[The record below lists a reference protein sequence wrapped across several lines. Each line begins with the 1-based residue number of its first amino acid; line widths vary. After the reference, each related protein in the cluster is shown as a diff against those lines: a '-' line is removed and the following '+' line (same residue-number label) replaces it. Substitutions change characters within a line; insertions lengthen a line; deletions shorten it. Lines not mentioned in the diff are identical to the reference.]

1 MHVYTGFFRNCW
13 GKRYTITDTSEVI
26 FFRIVLPVDSFRWY
40 VHWFSNLEINHF
52 SCYWHPEEFRSTH
65 HFIDWLYSLHYENKI
80 SSSTVQNIYIF
91 IYLFINW
98 QKQFSYLPISMVK
111 RTDSEKGLELLTLLS
126 IPVAITRPC
135 HNTKVNGSRQYILE
149 SLGKGLREVV
159 KIYFLLFLLAFKERL
174 FQVLQALL

>member
-1 MHVYTGFFRNCW
+1 
-13 GKRYTITDTSEVI
+13 
-26 FFRIVLPVDSFRWY
+26 
-40 VHWFSNLEINHF
+40 
-52 SCYWHPEEFRSTH
+52 
-65 HFIDWLYSLHYENKI
+65 
-80 SSSTVQNIYIF
+80 
-91 IYLFINW
+91 
-98 QKQFSYLPISMVK
+98 MVK